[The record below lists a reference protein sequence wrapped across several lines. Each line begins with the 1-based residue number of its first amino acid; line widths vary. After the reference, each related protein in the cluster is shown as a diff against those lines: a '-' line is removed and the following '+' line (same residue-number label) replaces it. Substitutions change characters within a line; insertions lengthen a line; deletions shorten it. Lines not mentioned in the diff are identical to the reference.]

1 MIIHPF
7 HPLRGRTVRIYDR
20 VSGSKREIVRYF
32 VDRPAGPLLASIPI
46 SWTSLRRVD
55 DFERVSSGRSLF
67 RSDDLVELREVVDS
81 LLAPAAERNQK

>member
-1 MIIHPF
+1 MITHPF

-20 VSGSKREIVRYF
+20 VSGSKRAIVRYF
-32 VDRPAGPLLASIPI
+32 ADRPPGAILATVPV

-81 LLAPAAERNQK
+81 LVVPTAKRDQK